1 MMKMKV
7 RHIGLGLRVG
17 RGQSVNL
24 GLDFFVVEK
33 NSAHN
38 DKLIS
43 KVTGAS
49 FLGRSYNIIWTA
61 LFIILMFTPME
72 DYLSSLQR
80 PWQIQV

>member
-7 RHIGLGLRVG
+7 RHIGLDLRLG
-17 RGQSVNL
+17 RVQSVNL

-43 KVTGAS
+43 KVIGS
-49 FLGRSYNIIWTA
+49 
-61 LFIILMFTPME
+61 
-72 DYLSSLQR
+72 
-80 PWQIQV
+80 

>member
-7 RHIGLGLRVG
+7 RHIGLDLRLG
-17 RGQSVNL
+17 RVQSVNL

-43 KVTGAS
+43 KVIGAS
-49 FLGRSYNIIWTA
+49 FLGCSYNIIWTA
-61 LFIILMFTPME
+61 PFIILMFTPME
-72 DYLSSLQR
+72 DYLSTLQR

>member
-33 NSAHN
+33 NCAHN

-43 KVTGAS
+43 KATGAS
-49 FLGRSYNIIWTA
+49 FPGRSYNIIWTA